1 MFPGRRAQR
10 ASGLLRLLG
19 SRVPPRVWAAVWRTL
34 WNGWAT
40 NRRMQGQGAVRRC
53 IYGCSA
59 DDSIE
64 HYAFCPVIA
73 ATVGPELGLGR
84 PGTAPAAL
92 LDFLALEPPATRIN
106 GAVLVKK
113 AVRMAAAYRTHILV
127 THGAVRPGAAAR
139 EALFQS
145 LREVVRGHAGASQAG
160 FLHA

>member
-1 MFPGRRAQR
+1 MAGRSDAAQDDAMGGDMFPGRRAQR
-10 ASGLLRLLG
+10 ATGLLHLLG
-19 SRVPPRVWAAVWRTL
+19 PRVPARVWAAVWRTL

-40 NRRMQGQGAVRRC
+40 NRRMQGQGAVQRC

-92 LDFLALEPPATRIN
+92 LDFLALEPPATRAN
-106 GAVLVKK
+106 GPVLVKK
-113 AVRMAAAYRTHILV
+113 AVRM
-127 THGAVRPGAAAR
+127 AAAR